1 MEQGTPEWFAARL
14 GKATAS
20 RVADI
25 CAKTKSGPSA
35 SRGNYLLELVTERLS
50 GEPTPFFATAAMQWG
65 TEQEPFAR
73 EAYEVTREVFVEE
86 VGFIVHPL
94 MKMAGASP
102 DGLVGET
109 GLVEIKC
116 PSSFNMVTTLRANEV
131 PAKYLP
137 QIYFQMACKGGAWCD
152 FVSYDPRLPAN
163 CQLFVKRVERD
174 HVKIAEIEDAVE
186 AFLAEVAAT
195 EAELRGRK

>member
-1 MEQGTPEWFAARL
+1 
-14 GKATAS
+14 
-20 RVADI
+20 
-25 CAKTKSGPSA
+25 
-35 SRGNYLLELVTERLS
+35 LVTERLS
-50 GEPTPFFATAAMQWG
+50 GEPTPFFANAAMQWG

-102 DGLVGET
+102 DGLVTEH
-109 GLVEIKC
+109 GLVEIKA
-116 PSSFNMVTTLRANEV
+116 PNSLTHVATLRANEV

-137 QIYFQMACKGGAWCD
+137 QIYFQMACTGRAWCD

-174 HVKIAEIEDAVE
+174 HVRIAEIENEVE

-195 EAELRGRK
+195 EAELRERK

>member
-1 MEQGTPEWFAARL
+1 MEQGTPEWLAARL
-14 GKATAS
+14 GRATAS

-35 SRGNYLLELVTERLS
+35 SRGNYLLELVTERLT
-50 GEPTPFFATAAMQWG
+50 GEPTPFFVNSAMQWG
-65 TEQEPFAR
+65 TENEPFAR
-73 EAYEVTREVFVEE
+73 EAYEVTHDCFVEE
-86 VGFIVHPL
+86 VGFIAHPSIA
-94 MKMAGASP
+94 MAGASP
-102 DGLVGET
+102 DGLVGEH
-109 GLVEIKC
+109 GLVEIKS
-116 PSSFNMVTTLRANEV
+116 PNSLTHVATLRANEV

-137 QIYFQMACKGGAWCD
+137 QIYFQMACTGRAWCD
-152 FVSYDPRLPAN
+152 FVSYDPRLPTN

-174 HVKIAEIEDAVE
+174 HVRLAEIENEVE